1 MTKTKTKNT
10 LVLTDIELKDSMSRF
25 NRYTRI
31 AILLSLV
38 LKISPDEVS
47 DLTWSKVKTLQLNK
61 AAIKLL
67 NLIPRHL
74 FSDLVF
80 WSSASVMNNLK
91 ADVDLFLGEITL
103 DEYRVLLA
111 NMIFVEESSKAFI
124 RSINKAIFERG

>member
-1 MTKTKTKNT
+1 MTKTKNT

-80 WSSASVMNNLK
+80 WNSASVMNNLQ